1 MTVFS
6 IIMAT
11 TWLLAGVAVLW
22 VGIKAGEGTL
32 PENKW
37 IGIRTT
43 DLLASDEAW
52 SEGHKAA
59 AAYLKA
65 SSIPLFIGAL
75 ICVVADDS
83 FIGWVSLPVVIIF
96 TLLVLIASKRAH
108 SAVGE

>member
-1 MTVFS
+1 M
-6 IIMAT
+6 IMAM
-11 TWLLAGVAVLW
+11 TWLLAGFAVLW
-22 VGIKAGEGTL
+22 VDIKAWQETL

-43 DLLASDEAW
+43 ALLASDEAW

-65 SSIPLFIGAL
+65 SSIPLFIGAI

-83 FIGWVSLPVVIIF
+83 FIVWVSLPVVIIF
-96 TLLVLIASKRAH
+96 TALVLIASKKAH